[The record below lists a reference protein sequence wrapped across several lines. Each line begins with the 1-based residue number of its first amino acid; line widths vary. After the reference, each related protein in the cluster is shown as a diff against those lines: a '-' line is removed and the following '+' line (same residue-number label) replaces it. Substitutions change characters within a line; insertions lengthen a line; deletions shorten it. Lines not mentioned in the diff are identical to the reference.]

1 MEILPVNFSK
11 ILITGK
17 LNPSMPYI
25 VLRELAFELGIIVS
39 VDRLREDIKY
49 WSKIFKMLIK
59 LKPFTIVN
67 YQQDQETLVNIVNPL
82 CSWDVDSL
90 KKALEHMIFFFFSF
104 NLASKQVHK
113 IEYAGI
119 QSYEKI
125 CSYNA
130 CMLYS
135 ICRENNI
142 FTPVDSSYEDLKILV
157 EQFYKSV
164 QEEDLSSI
172 NEKSNTS
179 EISEDSKQDMG
190 IPINLVSSEINID
203 LTIDDLRN
211 SPKQVTK
218 NYFDLY
224 SETEN
229 LKSEANL
236 LSDLNYVYNYV
247 EPVNHIQA
255 IVIGSL
261 LFSKDFSKF
270 QNPLCEFKRWKLNM
284 EISHNEKLLKLV
296 EKINPLFNDLNLYFN
311 PYLPKNAYQNSI
323 LEHHI
328 SLFSFPTFEY
338 ENASSYEI
346 LQELHLEE
354 NFHIGYLPNILNS
367 ETPVLLEQI
376 DTLENGDLVCFGVKE
391 EFLQATTWK
400 ELKDIFSNMNMFIN
414 PFEKNRVF
422 SKNQIERLYKIGRW
436 ILHNIHFSIHT
447 KFKYLFENYSKSTIK
462 DMNDCLD
469 VIDQI
474 KLFHEGNFSFLESL
488 VIEFNNKSQPQKE
501 EIICGIHKLF
511 EITMYMRG
519 WDGISE
525 NYPIQN
531 APYPSDQNAQE
542 KRILENIYLLDE
554 INHKTNN
561 FIYKLPLMIW
571 KNEFVQSVL
580 EEQGI
585 TIGDRIKIVK
595 SGESEGV
602 YSCVRMS
609 SNVIGSSYC
618 FYCRIF
624 NIPSKF
630 DINLLIY
637 IQ

>member
-39 VDRLREDIKY
+39 VDKLREDVKY
-49 WSKIFKMLIK
+49 WAKIFKK
-59 LKPFTIVN
+59 LTKLEPFTIVN
-67 YQQDQETLVNIVNPL
+67 YQQDKETIVNIVNPT
-82 CSWDVDSL
+82 CSWDLDSL
-90 KKALEHMIFFFFSF
+90 KKALEHMIFFCFT
-104 NLASKQVHK
+104 LANKDFQE
-113 IEYAGI
+113 IEYVGI
-119 QSYEKI
+119 QSYENI
-125 CSYNA
+125 CSYNS

-142 FTPVDSSYEDLKILV
+142 FTPLDSSYDDLKILV
-157 EQFYKSV
+157 EEFYKIKNSE
-164 QEEDLSSI
+164 QEEDLFSISEKSKTYESSI
-172 NEKSNTS
+172 LE
-179 EISEDSKQDMG
+179 QDMSSVDLQLDLS
-190 IPINLVSSEINID
+190 PILP
-203 LTIDDLRN
+203 N
-211 SPKQVTK
+211 SPKQVIQ

-236 LSDLNYVYNYV
+236 LSDLNYVYKFV
-247 EPVNHIQA
+247 EPVNDIQA

-270 QNPLCEFKRWKLNM
+270 QNPLREFKRWKLNL
-284 EISHNEKLLKLV
+284 ETSQNELLLKLV

-323 LEHHI
+323 LDHHI
-328 SLFSFPTFEY
+328 SLFSFPMFEY

-376 DTLENGDLVCFGVKE
+376 DTLENGDIVCFGVKE
-391 EFLQATTWK
+391 ECLQATTWK
-400 ELKDIFSNMNMFIN
+400 ELKDIFTNMNMFIN
-414 PFEKNRVF
+414 PFEKKRVF
-422 SKNQIERLYKIGRW
+422 TKNQIERLSKIGRW
-436 ILHNIHFSIHT
+436 ILHNIHFSIHH
-447 KFKYLFENYSKSTIK
+447 KFKYLFENYSNSTIK
-462 DMNDCLD
+462 DISDCLD
-469 VIDQI
+469 VMDQI
-474 KLFHEGNFSFLESL
+474 KFFHEGNFSFLESL
-488 VIEFNNKSQPQKE
+488 MIEFNNKSKPEKE
-501 EIICGIHKLF
+501 EVIFGIHKLF

-519 WDGISE
+519 WNGISE

-531 APYPSDQNAQE
+531 APYPNDQNAQE
-542 KRILENIYLLDE
+542 KRILENIFILDE

-580 EEQGI
+580 EEQGL

-602 YSCVRMS
+602 HSCVRMS

-618 FYCRIF
+618 FYCRTF
-624 NIPSKF
+624 KIPSKF
-630 DINLLIY
+630 DVNLLSY